1 MVKILKSDL
10 KMYISKHV
18 LKQPIIK
25 EQMKLNGVGGS
36 IFLPRSRGQALYIH
50 DPQTG
55 NALFLPNPQNGEAIY
70 LPRGDTQ
77 YLTRTRNGDA
87 LHHPSGESLA
97 IIPWLLANQAT
108 ISTILTLGNLA
119 LDAGSKVGSIISGIF
134 KKKEGGAITLDEKTI
149 EEIVNLAKNEVVVTN
164 PSGVVTPATDANRIT
179 DSGSGN
185 GFFYIMPDP
194 K

>member
-1 MVKILKSDL
+1 MKSDL
-10 KMYISKHV
+10 KMYIPKQILKHP
-18 LKQPIIK
+18 LIK

-36 IFLPRSRGQALYIH
+36 IFLPRSKGQALYIH
-50 DPQTG
+50 DPLTG
-55 NALFLPNPQNGEAIY
+55 NALFLPDSLNDPSENPQNGEAIY
-70 LPRGDTQ
+70 LPKGDTKN
-77 YLTRTRNGDA
+77 LSRTRN
-87 LHHPSGESLA
+87 GESLA

-134 KKKEGGAITLDEKTI
+134 KKKEGGTITLDDKTI
-149 EEIVNLAKNEVVVTN
+149 EEIVNLAKNEVVTN
-164 PSGVVTPATDANRIT
+164 TSGVTQPTT
-179 DSGSGN
+179 GN

>member
-10 KMYISKHV
+10 KMYIPKHV

-50 DPQTG
+50 DPLTG

-70 LPRGDTQ
+70 LPKSK
-77 YLTRTRNGDA
+77 
-87 LHHPSGESLA
+87 SGESLA

-108 ISTILTLGNLA
+108 ISTLFTLGNLA

-134 KKKEGGAITLDEKTI
+134 KKKEGGTFTLDDKTI
-149 EEIVNLAKNEVVVTN
+149 EEIVKLGQNEVV
-164 PSGVVTPATDANRIT
+164 TPTT
-179 DSGSGN
+179 GS